1 MLCSCPS
8 METDKEP
15 LVTTHRLS
23 SEASTHEDAS
33 ISLMNN
39 ALGLTRF
46 VLFPFWTADGGG
58 ELGVTGQAVAGAV
71 PVSPVVRVT
80 AIPNAFAAAGSG
92 QGQRRPLREKQR
104 TGRRSQTRT
113 CYSIHASTLLGLV
126 IWDLIGGAHA
136 GLVWDMIGPPQLFD
150 GLSWHG
156 LGEAQTTPC
165 VGRGPHLSHH
175 RLL

>member
-1 MLCSCPS
+1 MLCSCPFI
-8 METDKEP
+8 ETDK
-15 LVTTHRLS
+15 VTTHRLS
-23 SEASTHEDAS
+23 SEASTYEDAS
-33 ISLMNN
+33 ISLINN

-71 PVSPVVRVT
+71 PVSPVVRVA

-92 QGQRRPLREKQR
+92 QGQRRSLREKQR
-104 TGRRSQTRT
+104 TSQTRL

-136 GLVWDMIGPPQLFD
+136 GLI
-150 GLSWHG
+150 
-156 LGEAQTTPC
+156 
-165 VGRGPHLSHH
+165 
-175 RLL
+175 